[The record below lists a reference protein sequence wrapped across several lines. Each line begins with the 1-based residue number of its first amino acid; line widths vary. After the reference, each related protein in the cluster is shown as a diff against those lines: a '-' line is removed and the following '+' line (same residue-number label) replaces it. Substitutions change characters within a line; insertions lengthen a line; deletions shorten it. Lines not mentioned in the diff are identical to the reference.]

1 MIRVNDLV
9 LSRGTQKPVSFQISE
24 GEVMWIRGAN
34 GKGKSTLLLTLLG
47 EIPKRSGEIYIDEQ
61 KLSSIPTREL
71 GSFFGYAPQI
81 ADFQGEVQV
90 SRVLELLKI
99 DQSSPLLARL
109 GIDGF
114 LDSSVVK
121 LSGGEKQ
128 RLQIAISVL
137 GRGKFILLD
146 EPIASQDSAFKTIIE
161 EVIGEQAVQGKAF
174 IIASHI
180 PLHET
185 RIIDLD

>member
-1 MIRVNDLV
+1 MIRINDLV

-24 GEVMWIRGAN
+24 GEILWIRGAN

-47 EIPKRSGEIYIDEQ
+47 EIPKRSGEIYVGDQI
-61 KLSSIPTREL
+61 LSSIPTREI

-99 DQSSPLLARL
+99 DRSSPLIARL

-114 LDSSVVK
+114 IESSVLK

-128 RLQIAISVL
+128 RLQIAISIL

-161 EVIGEQAVQGKAF
+161 EVIEEQAALGRAF

-180 PLHET
+180 PMVATHV
-185 RIIDLD
+185 IDLD